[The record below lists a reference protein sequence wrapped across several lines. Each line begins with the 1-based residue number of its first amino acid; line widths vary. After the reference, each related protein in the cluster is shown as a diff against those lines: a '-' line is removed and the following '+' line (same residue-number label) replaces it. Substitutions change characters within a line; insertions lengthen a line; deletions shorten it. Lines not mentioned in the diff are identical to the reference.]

1 MSETH
6 GEGGPEME
14 RTDWQDEGFT
24 AEDARF
30 LMATAITHHRFRSRM
45 WDETEIK
52 KLTRELAE
60 IDAAAERVISEA
72 SASEIGR

>member
-1 MSETH
+1 MSESR

-24 AEDARF
+24 ADDARF
-30 LMATAITHHRFRSRM
+30 LMATAITHHRFRSPM
-45 WDETEIK
+45 WDETEIR

-60 IDAAAERVISEA
+60 IDAAAERVIRGMRSTT
-72 SASEIGR
+72 IGS

>member
-1 MSETH
+1 
-6 GEGGPEME
+6 ME

-60 IDAAAERVISEA
+60 IDAAAERVIREA
-72 SASEIGR
+72 SASGIGR

>member
-1 MSETH
+1 
-6 GEGGPEME
+6 ME
-14 RTDWQDEGFT
+14 RADWLDEGFT

-45 WDETEIK
+45 WDEREIR

-60 IDAAAERVISEA
+60 IDAAGERAIREIRPTG
-72 SASEIGR
+72 IGR